1 MISIKNEY
9 GEIRISEEAIAEIAS
24 CTATQCYGVVG
35 LAGRTFPRGVP
46 DFLKNRSLK
55 KGVLVSRREDDS
67 YDLDLYVVIE
77 YGTKLAEVA
86 KNLCEQVRYQVESMS
101 GARVGRVDV
110 HVQRLKMDK

>member
-24 CTATQCYGVVG
+24 CAAMQCYGVVG
-35 LAGRTFPRGVP
+35 LAGRTFPKGIP
-46 DFLKNRSLK
+46 DFLKKSLR
-55 KGVLVSRREDDS
+55 KGVLVSQREDDS

-86 KNLCEQVRYQVESMS
+86 RNLCEQVRYQVESIT